1 MDAKLDLLIQD
12 VRELRAEIHS
22 LAKRVEVN
30 NEIIRTHEKRSLE
43 LQADNRKTRE
53 DLYPIQEHVKF
64 VSTALKTLGAVLV
77 GVVIQWVA
85 RTYF

>member
-12 VRELRAEIHS
+12 VRELRAEIFA

-43 LQADNRKTRE
+43 LTAENRRMRD
-53 DLYPIQEHVKF
+53 DLVPVQEHVKF